1 MIPVSK
7 FVKVFF
13 FSTNNKVSY
22 VKKKKRMI
30 TDFAIKFKSH
40 VDKTCP

>member
-22 VKKKKRMI
+22 VKKKTNDNGFCNQI
-30 TDFAIKFKSH
+30 
-40 VDKTCP
+40 

>member
-13 FSTNNKVSY
+13 FLQITKLAMY
-22 VKKKKRMI
+22 KKKTRMT

>member
-22 VKKKKRMI
+22 VKK
-30 TDFAIKFKSH
+30 T
-40 VDKTCP
+40 KTNDNGFCNQI